1 MQQLTRSSAQNFS
14 GEYIEYK
21 QALEK
26 ENDKLAQQV
35 LQAILNNS
43 PEDSGGGS
51 NSASAKAMSLQN
63 NEQQLFHA
71 QLEEAM
77 EESKEVTTQ
86 THEMMDTELALKGIK
101 TQMDNLNESI

>member
-1 MQQLTRSSAQNFS
+1 M
-14 GEYIEYK
+14 

-43 PEDSGGGS
+43 PEESCGS
-51 NSASAKAMSLQN
+51 NSASAKAMPLHN
-63 NEQQLFHA
+63 NDQQLFDA

-86 THEMMDTELALKGIK
+86 PHEMMDTELALKGIK
-101 TQMDNLNESI
+101 TQMDNLNESM